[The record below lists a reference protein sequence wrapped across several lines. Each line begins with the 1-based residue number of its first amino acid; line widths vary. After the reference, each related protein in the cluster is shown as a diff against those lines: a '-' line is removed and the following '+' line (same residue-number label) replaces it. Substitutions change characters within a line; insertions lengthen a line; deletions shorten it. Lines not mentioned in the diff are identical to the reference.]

1 MLSSPPSDSPSPA
14 TPPRAAVQVAVV
26 QMAMSARVDD
36 NLGRAGELLGQAA
49 LAGAQIILLPELFAS
64 EYFPRE
70 IGDAAFKLAEPRD
83 KSRVIAAMQVL
94 AATHQVVVPV
104 SYFEHDV
111 ATGKH
116 YNSVAMIDADGTILG
131 HYRKSHIPDG
141 PGYEEKHFFA
151 PGDTGFMAF
160 DTRFGRIGVGICW
173 DQWFP
178 ECARAMTLLGAELL
192 LYPSA
197 IGTEPL
203 RPTVD
208 TSGAWRRVML
218 GHAVANTIPI
228 AASNRVGLEGGQ
240 RYYGT
245 SFIADGRGEIL
256 SDLQGMTGFTLA
268 SIDLA
273 QWNQEREWMA
283 LLRDR
288 RPELYGGLVK

>member
-1 MLSSPPSDSPSPA
+1 MTEA
-14 TPPRAAVQVAVV
+14 NTRAPVQVAVV

-36 NLGRAGELLGQAA
+36 NIGRAGELLGQAA
-49 LAGAQIILLPELFAS
+49 LAGAQIVLLPELFAS

-70 IGDAAFKLAEPRD
+70 IRDEDFGLAEPRD
-83 KSRVIAAMQVL
+83 RSRVIHAFQL
-94 AATHQVVVPV
+94 LCRTHGVVAPI
-104 SYFEHDV
+104 SYFERDV
-111 ATGKH
+111 ETGKF
-116 YNSVAMIDADGTILG
+116 YNSVAMIDADGAVLG

-141 PGYEEKHFFA
+141 AGYEEKHFFA

-203 RPTVD
+203 RPQVD

-218 GHAVANTIPI
+218 GHAVANTIPL
-228 AASNRVGLEGGQ
+228 AASNRVGSEGGQ

-256 SDLQGMTGFTLA
+256 ADLHDLTGFTLTTV
-268 SIDLA
+268 DLA
-273 QWNQEREWMA
+273 AWNQERDWMG
-283 LLRDR
+283 LVKDR
-288 RPELYGGLVK
+288 RPELYAGLSKPR